1 MKQQATQMM
10 WFYDR
15 QHAQWSLS
23 DHASYQLWQGEGP
36 HPWFGQLA
44 ADDEAGF
51 ADFLARLYH
60 SQQPAQFIGH
70 LGDENGEVR
79 HVLWSGQYVPAQQM
93 CCGWI
98 APLDTTRSTQLP
110 ADLSQQLPLL
120 QDPLLTQLAQALSA
134 RTGLDFFNTLVSQ
147 LAHILVADAVWL
159 AERTGSERLKVLAC
173 HGIDLKEYELA
184 GMPCQ
189 QVYLRGETCILPL
202 TAEHL
207 HCVGFKAGQGYYG
220 LPLCDRNGQLLG
232 HLALLFSDQSAIP
245 NLGSVL
251 TTFSMRMVAELE
263 RLQSDAQLRLSA
275 VAFETHE
282 GIIITDPDFKILRVN
297 HAFSQITGFD
307 SQRVIG
313 LHLGND
319 LWCGL
324 GGLAMS
330 SAV

>member
-70 LGDENGEVR
+70 LCEEGGEVR

-134 RTGLDFFNTLVSQ
+134 RTGLDLFNTLVNQ
-147 LAHILVADAVWL
+147 LAHILVADAV
-159 AERTGSERLKVLAC
+159 
-173 HGIDLKEYELA
+173 
-184 GMPCQ
+184 
-189 QVYLRGETCILPL
+189 
-202 TAEHL
+202 
-207 HCVGFKAGQGYYG
+207 
-220 LPLCDRNGQLLG
+220 
-232 HLALLFSDQSAIP
+232 
-245 NLGSVL
+245 
-251 TTFSMRMVAELE
+251 
-263 RLQSDAQLRLSA
+263 
-275 VAFETHE
+275 
-282 GIIITDPDFKILRVN
+282 
-297 HAFSQITGFD
+297 
-307 SQRVIG
+307 
-313 LHLGND
+313 
-319 LWCGL
+319 
-324 GGLAMS
+324 GGS
-330 SAV
+330 SAAGRFSAAIGQNHG